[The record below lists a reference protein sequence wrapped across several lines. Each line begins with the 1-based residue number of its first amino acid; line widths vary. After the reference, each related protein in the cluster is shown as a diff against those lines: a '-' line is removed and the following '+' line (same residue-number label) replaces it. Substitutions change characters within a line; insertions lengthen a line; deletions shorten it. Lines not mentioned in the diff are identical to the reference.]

1 MALTVKDACTPHP
14 SVLRS
19 DPEPD
24 IEDIGRVLQAAEAD
38 ADADAF
44 FARNYVTGGMR
55 TLFEI
60 GLARLDNRSDQAIYT
75 LTQAMG
81 DGKIHLM
88 VSFGLIAKS
97 AALRTKVLDA
107 AGIKAPNSFGA
118 ARIVAISGRQ
128 PTDHFIWGE
137 IANQLGKLDSFRK
150 FWEGAPTAPG
160 EQDWV
165 KLIGDEPTLIMLD
178 ELAPYLD
185 YAQTKEV
192 GQATLANITTFALAN
207 LFSAAAK
214 LPRCMVVVS
223 SLTAA
228 YQGAS
233 KALAQAVS
241 NLSQEVRRSAKEIT
255 PVALNSG
262 EVFDI
267 LRRRL
272 FVKLPGN
279 DVIDK
284 VADEY
289 AKAMNEA
296 ERSRMVAKSPEQFA
310 DEIHRCYPFHPRM
323 RDLVALFRNNE
334 QFRQTHGLMRLVSR
348 IVKDVYAEGR
358 PNNVGLI
365 GVQHMDLNDA
375 DMRNEVLP
383 LSDLQEAVAK
393 DIADGGQ
400 SHAETIDREVGSD
413 AGTQVANVVM
423 CASLMRGF
431 DAKAGLTKQQVV
443 ECLVAPGRHGDEFAT
458 AFDALV
464 RDAWYLHRG
473 AGDVVYFAPQE
484 NITKRLQSEAEK
496 APQPRIDEGIKRRLQ
511 EVFEATS
518 AKAYQEVLALPEIG
532 EIDLAGSRKLIAINP
547 DSKLPPGTAEKLF
560 SGLLQKNNF
569 LVVTGSPTHF
579 ASLDGATERVNDN
592 ETAGLIV

>member
-1 MALTVKDACTPHP
+1 MNR
-14 SVLRS
+14 RS
-19 DPEPD
+19 SCW
-24 IEDIGRVLQAAEAD
+24 
-38 ADADAF
+38 
-44 FARNYVTGGMR
+44 T
-55 TLFEI
+55 
-60 GLARLDNRSDQAIYT
+60 S
-75 LTQAMG
+75 
-81 DGKIHLM
+81 
-88 VSFGLIAKS
+88 
-97 AALRTKVLDA
+97 
-107 AGIKAPNSFGA
+107 
-118 ARIVAISGRQ
+118 
-128 PTDHFIWGE
+128 W
-137 IANQLGKLDSFRK
+137 
-150 FWEGAPTAPG
+150 
-160 EQDWV
+160 
-165 KLIGDEPTLIMLD
+165 
-178 ELAPYLD
+178 
-185 YAQTKEV
+185 

-255 PVALNSG
+255 PVALNTG

-272 FVKLPGN
+272 FVVIPGN

-310 DEIHRCYPFHPRM
+310 EEIHRCYPFHPRM

-334 QFRQTHGLMRLVSR
+334 QFRQTRGLMRLVSR

-413 AGTQVANVVM
+413 AGTQVANAVM

-431 DAKAGLTKQQVV
+431 DEGGAEQ
-443 ECLVAPGRHGDEFAT
+443 
-458 AFDALV
+458 
-464 RDAWYLHRG
+464 G
-473 AGDVVYFAPQE
+473 AGHRVPGGARPPWRRICDGIRRPRQG
-484 NITKRLQSEAEK
+484 RL
-496 APQPRIDEGIKRRLQ
+496 
-511 EVFEATS
+511 
-518 AKAYQEVLALPEIG
+518 VLAPRRRRCRLLRPPREHHQAAAVRGG
-532 EIDLAGSRKLIAINP
+532 E
-547 DSKLPPGTAEKLF
+547 
-560 SGLLQKNNF
+560 
-569 LVVTGSPTHF
+569 
-579 ASLDGATERVNDN
+579 GAAAAD
-592 ETAGLIV
+592 